1 MSLPRSL
8 TYLTAALLAL
18 AAAPLYASQNEFCKG
33 FNKGYLEGYEWAS
46 GSIFEPSVPLCPLMP
61 RKTARDPSDDFE
73 HGYEMGYDQGRDAG
87 RKRFR

>member
-1 MSLPRSL
+1 MTLPRSL
-8 TYLTAALLAL
+8 TRFAL
-18 AAAPLYASQNEFCKG
+18 AALAIAATGALGSQDEFCNG
-33 FNKGYLEGYEWAS
+33 YNKGYLEGYEWAS

-61 RKTARDPSDDFE
+61 RKTPRDPTDDFE